1 MKVFLARP
9 RGFCAGVVRAV
20 DIVNIALERFSAP
33 VYVRKE
39 IVHNRAVVED
49 FKTRGVIFIDHLDEA
64 PEGSLVV
71 FSAHGVSPEV
81 RERAEERGLRVID
94 ATCPLVTKVHLE
106 VHRFLREGFQLVLI
120 GHRSHDEVDGT
131 LGEAPGKIQLVES
144 VEDVSRLMFSPADR
158 IMILTQTTLS
168 LDETRGV
175 ILAIKGRF
183 PKARTPPK
191 DDICYATQ
199 NRQDAVK
206 DLLGR
211 GIKLLL
217 VVGSKNSS
225 NSQRLVDVARQ
236 SGCDAHL
243 IDGASEIDP
252 SWISRVNSV
261 GVTAGASA
269 PEHLVQ
275 GVISF
280 LQVRGGVV
288 EEVLVRNEDTHFSL
302 PKELTDPLPGARP
315 GGPLLSR
322 EGRGHRM
329 GEGTSV

>member
-1 MKVFLARP
+1 MKILLARP
-9 RGFCAGVVRAV
+9 RGFCAGVVRAIDIV
-20 DIVNIALERFSAP
+20 DIALKRFSPP

-39 IVHNRAVVED
+39 IVHNRSVVDD
-49 FKTRGVIFIDHLDEA
+49 FKTRGVVFIDHLDEA
-64 PEGSLVV
+64 PEGSLVIY
-71 FSAHGVSPEV
+71 SAHGVSPEV
-81 RERAEERGLRVID
+81 RARADARGLRVID

-106 VHRFLREGFQLVLI
+106 VHRFLREGFQLILI

-144 VEDVSRLMFSPADR
+144 VTDVDRLTFASDDR
-158 IMILTQTTLS
+158 VMILTQTTLS
-168 LDETRGV
+168 LDETRDV
-175 ILAIKGRF
+175 ISAIKNRF
-183 PKARTPPK
+183 PNAQTPPK

-211 GIKLLL
+211 GINLLL

-236 SGCDAHL
+236 SGCNAHL
-243 IDGASEIDP
+243 IDHAGEIDAT
-252 SWISRVNSV
+252 WIAHANSV

-275 GVISF
+275 GVLTF
-280 LQVRGGVV
+280 LQSRGGKV

-302 PKELTDPLPGARP
+302 PKELTDPVP
-315 GGPLLSR
+315 
-322 EGRGHRM
+322 
-329 GEGTSV
+329 TSSH

>member
-1 MKVFLARP
+1 MNVFLARP
-9 RGFCAGVVRAV
+9 RGFCAGVVRAIDIV
-20 DIVNIALERFSAP
+20 DIALKRFSAP

-39 IVHNRAVVED
+39 IVHNRSVVDD
-49 FKTRGVIFIDHLDEA
+49 FKARGVVFIDDLDDA
-64 PEGSLVV
+64 PERSVVV

-81 RERAEERGLRVID
+81 RQRAAARGLRVID

-131 LGEAPGKIQLVES
+131 LGEAPGKIELVQS
-144 VEDVSRLMFSPADR
+144 VEDVHRLTIPVDAR
-158 IMILTQTTLS
+158 VMILTQTTLS
-168 LDETRGV
+168 LDETRDV
-175 ILAIKGRF
+175 ISAIKTRF

-225 NSQRLVDVARQ
+225 NSQRLVDVARHA
-236 SGCDAHL
+236 GCTAYL
-243 IDGASEIDP
+243 IDHAGEIERHWLDG
-252 SWISRVNSV
+252 VDAV

-275 GVISF
+275 GVIAF
-280 LQVRGGVV
+280 LKVMGGQV
-288 EEVLVRNEDTHFSL
+288 EEVWVRTEDTHFSL
-302 PKELTDPLPGARP
+302 PKELTDPAPVSSL
-315 GGPLLSR
+315 
-322 EGRGHRM
+322 
-329 GEGTSV
+329 

>member
-1 MKVFLARP
+1 MNVFLARP
-9 RGFCAGVVRAV
+9 RGFCAGVVRAIDIV
-20 DIVNIALERFSAP
+20 DIALKRFSAP

-39 IVHNRAVVED
+39 IVHNRSVVDD
-49 FKTRGVIFIDHLDEA
+49 FKARGVVFIDHLDDA
-64 PEGSLVV
+64 PEGSLVI
-71 FSAHGVSPEV
+71 FSAHGVSPDV
-81 RERAEERGLRVID
+81 RARAEARRLRVID

-106 VHRFLREGFQLVLI
+106 VHRFLREGYQLVLI

-144 VEDVSRLMFSPADR
+144 VEDVARLPFALDAR
-158 IMILTQTTLS
+158 LMILTQTTLS
-168 LDETRGV
+168 LDETRDV
-175 ILAIKGRF
+175 IAAIKTRF
-183 PKARTPPK
+183 PHATTPPK

-211 GIKLLL
+211 GIQLLL

-236 SGCDAHL
+236 AGCQAHL
-243 IDGASEIDP
+243 IDHAGEIDP
-252 SWISRVNSV
+252 AWVAGTASV

-275 GVISF
+275 GVITF
-280 LQVRGGVV
+280 LQARGGTV
-288 EEVLVRNEDTHFSL
+288 EEVLVRSEDTHFSL
-302 PKELTDPLPGARP
+302 PKELSDPVLAN
-315 GGPLLSR
+315 
-322 EGRGHRM
+322 
-329 GEGTSV
+329 

>member
-1 MKVFLARP
+1 MKVLLARP

-20 DIVNIALERFSAP
+20 NIVDIALQRFKPP
-33 VYVRKE
+33 VFVRKE

-49 FKTRGVIFIDHLDEA
+49 FKSRGVIFIDNLDEA

-81 RERAEERGLRVID
+81 RRRADARRLRVID

-106 VHRFLREGFQLVLI
+106 VHRFRREGYQLVLI

-131 LGEAPGKIQLVES
+131 LGEAPGEIQLVES
-144 VEDVSRLMFSPADR
+144 VAEVGKLSLAPGKRF
-158 IMILTQTTLS
+158 MILTQTTLS
-168 LDETRGV
+168 LDETRGIV
-175 ILAIKGRF
+175 AAIKQRF
-183 PKARTPPK
+183 PDAQTPPK

-206 DLLGR
+206 ELLR
-211 GIKLLL
+211 RNMDLLL

-236 SGCDAHL
+236 SGCAAHL
-243 IDGASEIDP
+243 IDGAGEIAPD
-252 SWISRVNSV
+252 WLEGKNTI
-261 GVTAGASA
+261 GITAGASA

-275 GVISF
+275 EVLAF
-280 LQVRGGVV
+280 LRARGGAV
-288 EEVLVRNEDTHFSL
+288 EEVLAQEEDVHFSL
-302 PKELTDPLPGARP
+302 PKELA
-315 GGPLLSR
+315 
-322 EGRGHRM
+322 
-329 GEGTSV
+329 GEVPA